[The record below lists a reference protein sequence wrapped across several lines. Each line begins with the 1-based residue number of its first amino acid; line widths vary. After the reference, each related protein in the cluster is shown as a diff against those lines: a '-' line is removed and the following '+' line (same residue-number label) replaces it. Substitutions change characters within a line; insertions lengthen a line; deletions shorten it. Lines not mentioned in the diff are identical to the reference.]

1 MSTYLVAVTLL
12 TTDYT
17 YVERYHQSCR
27 GQVRLRFWSRSRDS
41 RQLELAAFLAPK
53 MIGFMEQVQ
62 LDSFKRST
70 IPQFMDMQMKYLDE
84 PLAVSKIDFV
94 PVPMAPNF
102 QAMENWGLIL
112 ITESFFFYD
121 DQVLHFW
128 HSFKG

>member
-27 GQVRLRFWSRSRDS
+27 GQVRLRFWSRSRDA

-62 LDSFKRST
+62 LHSFKRST
-70 IPQFMDMQMKYLDE
+70 IPQFMNMQMKYLDE

-128 HSFKG
+128 HSFDG